1 MIIGLLSME
10 IFLPYSHSLKEKRQV
25 ITAFKERIRKKFNV
39 AIAELDFL
47 DKWQRARLG
56 FITLNNERLL
66 VEQVL
71 EKIVAEAE
79 RNLEGEILRTEVRY
93 L

>member
-1 MIIGLLSME
+1 MIIGLLSIE
-10 IFLPYSHSLKEKRQV
+10 IFLPYSRSLKEKRQV
-25 ITAFKERIRKKFNV
+25 IRAFKERVRRKFNV
-39 AIAELDFL
+39 AAAEVDFL
-47 DKWQRARLG
+47 DKWQRTKLG
-56 FITLNNERLL
+56 FITLNNQRSF

-79 RNLEGEILRTEVRY
+79 NSLEGEILKTEIQY